1 MSCFQRQ
8 RPQVT
13 VVGKNVHND
22 MDYER
27 LAYNKRIEHMRESEY
42 PMLKGIHSRFWY
54 DCTRLMF
61 LRINVP

>member
-1 MSCFQRQ
+1 M
-8 RPQVT
+8 T